1 MNIKHKIGQQITQ
14 SGDLVPLLREVYT
27 LLPEEDSHKEVFY
40 IVGLNSQN
48 VVLFIDLIT
57 MGSVNRA
64 SPIIREC
71 YRQAIIKNAVSI
83 IACHNHPSGNTAPSL
98 EDKQFTRELVEAGKV
113 LGVRL
118 LDHIILG
125 DNFYSFADSMI
136 LREGGAP

>member
-1 MNIKHKIGQQITQ
+1 MNIPHKTGERIKV
-14 SGDLVPLLREVYT
+14 SGDVVALLREVYA

-40 IVGLNSQN
+40 VVGLNSQN

-57 MGSVNRA
+57 LGTINRA
-64 SPIIREC
+64 SPVIREC

-83 IACHNHPSGNTAPSL
+83 IACHNHPSGDTTPSS
-98 EDKQFTRELVEAGKV
+98 EDKQFTRELADAGKV

-125 DNFYSFADSMI
+125 TGFYSFTDNN
-136 LREGGAP
+136 LREGVAQ